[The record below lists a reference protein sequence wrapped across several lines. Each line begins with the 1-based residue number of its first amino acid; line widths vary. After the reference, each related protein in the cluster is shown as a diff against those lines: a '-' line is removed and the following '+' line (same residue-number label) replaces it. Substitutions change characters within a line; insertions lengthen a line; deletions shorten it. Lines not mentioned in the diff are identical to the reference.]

1 MSRCKCFNRQ
11 SLVSFVKL
19 SKQTKVRGRYK
30 DVNVCPE
37 QELENERE
45 SMMRERV
52 AVQEYLQGRARQ

>member
-45 SMMRERV
+45 SMMRESV
-52 AVQEYLQGRARQ
+52 AVQ